1 MAAAAAES
9 FLSMSPLATNDPYV
23 INVLLAY
30 VLRRYLG
37 LYVLVGRV
45 VEDWRCL
52 ECEPDQLRVHQGR
65 EEAGVAEHEE
75 ELQQRGRPAPTTPS
89 RPPIYSVITSRTNKP
104 SGVTAGGSFVPM
116 GKEEGGSNT
125 PTWLRT

>member
-52 ECEPDQLRVHQGR
+52 ECEPDEEEEE
-65 EEAGVAEHEE
+65 EEAFCVHRRRRC
-75 ELQQRGRPAPTTPS
+75 LQVWTQNND
-89 RPPIYSVITSRTNKP
+89 VI
-104 SGVTAGGSFVPM
+104 V
-116 GKEEGGSNT
+116 
-125 PTWLRT
+125 

>member
-1 MAAAAAES
+1 MKKREEKEDAILHVAEN
-9 FLSMSPLATNDPYV
+9 LKKIIKVTNR
-23 INVLLAY
+23 NH
-30 VLRRYLG
+30 
-37 LYVLVGRV
+37 VGTTT
-45 VEDWRCL
+45 VEEDDDWRCL